1 MFTAILNDFKEK
13 NIMEK
18 NSLQYYFKI
27 FFSKNINDFEK
38 LKKKKKTIKEI
49 SFS

>member
-1 MFTAILNDFKEK
+1 MFTAILNDFK
-13 NIMEK
+13 EK

-38 LKKKKKTIKEI
+38 LKKKKTIKEI